1 MDKEFLEYL
10 LKEIRS
16 HKGVPYQMAN
26 EEYADEM
33 FPYVKQIYPEAQMV
47 KYDIEQYIVVT
58 KRART
63 ALIKLLRASQ
73 AKHENCI
80 AEIERAVNEL
90 NGIITEPISDKI
102 KEFFE
107 EQERIQEESHKRTLG
122 RHKEIM
128 AEIEQVRKLEG

>member
-58 KRART
+58 KRAPVGFLSYQVRSEE
-63 ALIKLLRASQ
+63 K
-73 AKHENCI
+73 KENCI

-107 EQERIQEESHKRTLG
+107 EQERIQEESHKRTLE

>member
-1 MDKEFLEYL
+1 
-10 LKEIRS
+10 
-16 HKGVPYQMAN
+16 
-26 EEYADEM
+26 
-33 FPYVKQIYPEAQMV
+33 MV

-107 EQERIQEESHKRTLG
+107 EQERIQEESHKRTLE